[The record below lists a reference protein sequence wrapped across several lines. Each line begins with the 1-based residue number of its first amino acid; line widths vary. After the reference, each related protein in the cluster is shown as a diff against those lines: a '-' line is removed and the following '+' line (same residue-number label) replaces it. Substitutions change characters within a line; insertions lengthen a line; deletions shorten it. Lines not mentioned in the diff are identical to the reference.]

1 MRISMTARH
10 FELSDTLRRHV
21 ENRLAGLDKYHQRAT
36 RVEVTLTD
44 EKREKRVE
52 AHAFVDGD
60 HDIHAE
66 ASASDFRTAVNRLS
80 EKLGRQMKR
89 RRDRRV
95 NHKAPRLNEQIPTQE
110 GVEGS
115 ES

>member
-10 FELSDTLRRHV
+10 FEFSDALRRHV
-21 ENRLAGLDKYHQRAT
+21 ESRLTGLDKYHQRTT
-36 RVEVTLTD
+36 RVEVTLTE

-52 AHAFVDGD
+52 ARAFVDGD

-66 ASASDFRTAVNRLS
+66 ATADDFRTAVNRVS
-80 EKLGRQMKR
+80 EKLARQLKR

-95 NHKAPRLNEQIPTQE
+95 DHQAPRLNEEITSE
-110 GVEGS
+110 EVTEGS